1 MKRWLVGGGSLLAF
15 AALSGAVQAEA
26 LRVCADP
33 GNMPLSNNKGE
44 GFENKIAELLA
55 KSMGMTVTY
64 YYRPTIER
72 GLTRSTL
79 YAEECDLMMDMP
91 LDTERVL
98 TTVALYRSTFVL
110 ASRTDRHLDIKSLSD
125 PRLKKLKIGVYQTSA
140 MREALYGHDVYND
153 NVVIHYLTHDADL
166 VPEDQPSYQVQEV
179 LDGKLDIAAVW
190 GPFAGWYKVTKHE
203 PLTLTPANLMDESVQ
218 LEFDMA
224 LAVRTS
230 DKPLREQLDKA
241 LVKER
246 EGIRAILVEYG
257 VPLVKCAD
265 CLVSGDLPS
274 HGPYKVPD
282 KPQANQIPSKVTIA
296 QLNEWLAQGAKVDE
310 ELNHAI
316 IADDLPRV
324 SYLLDKKHADINAI
338 DLQGET
344 PLGNAVHR
352 TSLALVKYLVDHGAN
367 VNLPDRDGWT
377 PLMQAAWLN
386 LGQIIQ
392 FLIDHKANPDAA
404 GANGMTPLAI
414 ASQNGKDVAAV
425 ALVNGHADANQ
436 VIGAGYTPL
445 MLAVADHSTA
455 TTQALITHGA
465 NVNAKNQGGVTA
477 LMIAAFQDQ
486 ANLASILVKAGADIS
501 ARNENGETAL
511 SIAQQHDRQSVLK
524 VLEPHPGSAVSN
536 SGATG
541 S

>member
-1 MKRWLVGGGSLLAF
+1 MKKWLVGAVSWVAF
-15 AALSGAVQAEA
+15 AALSGAVQAA
-26 LRVCADP
+26 SLRVCADP
-33 GNMPLSNNKGE
+33 GNMPLSNNRGE

-55 KSMGMTVTY
+55 KSMGMTVQY

-110 ASRTDRHLDIKSLSD
+110 ASRADRHLDIKTLDD

-140 MREALYGHDVYND
+140 MREALFAHDIYSD
-153 NVVIHYLTHDADL
+153 NVVIHYLTHDSDL

-179 LDGKLDIAAVW
+179 IDGKLDIAAVW
-190 GPFAGWYKVTKHE
+190 GPFAGYYKVTKHE
-203 PLTLTPANLMDESVQ
+203 PLILTPANLMDDTVP

-224 LAVRTS
+224 IAVRTN

-241 LVKER
+241 LTKER
-246 EGIRAILVEYG
+246 DGIRAILIEFG
-257 VPLVKCAD
+257 VPMVKCAD
-265 CLVSGDLPS
+265 CLVSGDLAS
-274 HGPYKVPD
+274 HGPYKEN
-282 KPQANQIPSKVTIA
+282 KAKSNLEPSSVSIA
-296 QLNEWLAQGAKVDE
+296 QLNDWLAHGASANE
-310 ELNHAI
+310 ELNHAV
-316 IADDLPRV
+316 IADDLKRV
-324 SYLLDKKHADINAI
+324 SYLLEKKHADINAV

-352 TSLALVKYLVDHGAN
+352 TALPLVKYLVDHGAD
-367 VNLPDRDGWT
+367 VNLADRDGWT
-377 PLMQAAWLN
+377 PLMLAAWLDQ
-386 LGQIIQ
+386 GQIIQ
-392 FLIDHKANPDAA
+392 YLVDHKASPDAA
-404 GANGMTPLAI
+404 GANGMTPLAV

-425 ALVNGHADANQ
+425 ALINGHADANQ
-436 VIGAGYTPL
+436 TIGAGYTPL
-445 MLAVADHSTA
+445 MLAVAGQSTA
-455 TTQALITHGA
+455 TTQALLTHGA
-465 NVNAKNQGGVTA
+465 NVNAKNAGGITA
-477 LMIAAFQDQ
+477 LMIAASEDQ
-486 ANLASILVKAGADIS
+486 ATLAIMLVKAGADLG

-511 SIAQQHDRQSVLK
+511 SIAQQHDRQAVLK
-524 VLEPHPGSAVSN
+524 VLEQPGASAVSN